1 MIFSLGKSSN
11 LFTLISTFS
20 RKRRQF
26 PLSNSKS
33 ARSQKRDRYL
43 ISKVELNFQ
52 ISHRNKNLLIH
63 TVFTNLVNF
72 IKKGINHKFSKS
84 KFRVLVKKIVERS
97 SDSFIGA
104 DNFFQEKFSKFFRL
118 IFTFSRKRKAN
129 STIEQQSVKITKNVI
144 VFYGVFPLLKRR
156 QTPISNST
164 SGKVTNNVL
173 DI

>member
-72 IKKGINHKFSKS
+72 IKKGINHKLF
-84 KFRVLVKKIVERS
+84 
-97 SDSFIGA
+97 
-104 DNFFQEKFSKFFRL
+104 
-118 IFTFSRKRKAN
+118 
-129 STIEQQSVKITKNVI
+129 
-144 VFYGVFPLLKRR
+144 
-156 QTPISNST
+156 
-164 SGKVTNNVL
+164 
-173 DI
+173 